1 MSALPPPLPESCLD
15 SSRDAGAT
23 SPLNYTTRNH
33 ALAPVTTWTLAGA
46 VLRIQEKDAALRTV
60 PLSEVRELRLEF
72 TPNRAEQNR
81 YRCRLL
87 LASDISLEFY
97 NRRCNGVLD
106 FTDTSA
112 AYAAFVRALHAALA
126 AHAPGC
132 RFMAGRSPLL
142 FWVNCAILVC
152 VALVVVG
159 ALIFFLLAGLL
170 WVALLKVVIILVA
183 TPTAIAWVKRNRP
196 LTYPPAA
203 IPPQV
208 LPAP

>member
-1 MSALPPPLPESCLD
+1 MEEK
-15 SSRDAGAT
+15 
-23 SPLNYTTRNH
+23 
-33 ALAPVTTWTLAGA
+33 A
-46 VLRIQEKDAALRTV
+46 VPLRTV
-60 PLSEVRELRLEF
+60 PLSDVRELRLEF
-72 TPNRAEQNR
+72 MPNRAEQNR

-87 LASDISLEFY
+87 LASRSSLEFY
-97 NRRCNGVLD
+97 NRSCNGVLD

-126 AHAPGC
+126 QHAPGC

-142 FWVNCAILVC
+142 FCLNCVILAF

-159 ALIFFLLAGLL
+159 ALVFFLLAGLV
-170 WVALLKVVIILVA
+170 WVALLKVAIILVA
-183 TPTAIAWVKRNRP
+183 TPSAIAWVKRNRP
-196 LTYPPAA
+196 LAYPPAA

>member
-1 MSALPPPLPESCLD
+1 M
-15 SSRDAGAT
+15 
-23 SPLNYTTRNH
+23 
-33 ALAPVTTWTLAGA
+33 
-46 VLRIQEKDAALRTV
+46 
-60 PLSEVRELRLEF
+60 
-72 TPNRAEQNR
+72 PNRAEQNR

-87 LASDISLEFY
+87 LGSGSSLEFY

-126 AHAPGC
+126 QHAPGC

-142 FWVNCAILVC
+142 FCLNCVILAF

-159 ALIFFLLAGLL
+159 ALVFFLLAGLV
-170 WVALLKVVIILVA
+170 WVALLKVAIILVA
-183 TPTAIAWVKRNRP
+183 TPSAIAWVKRNRP
-196 LTYPPAA
+196 LAYPPAA